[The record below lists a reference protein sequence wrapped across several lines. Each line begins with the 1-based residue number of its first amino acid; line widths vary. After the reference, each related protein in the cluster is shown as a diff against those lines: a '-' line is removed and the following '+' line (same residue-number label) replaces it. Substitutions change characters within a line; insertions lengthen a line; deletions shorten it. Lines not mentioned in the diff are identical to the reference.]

1 MNHPVEGIV
10 AMDSGGGIGKDGK
23 LPWKLREEMDFFK
36 EMTTG
41 NVIIMGSTTFES
53 LRNIPLPNRLNIV
66 ITYNLEKYSAMQTYN
81 NLIIVDDVHF
91 FHKLQAISDLAD
103 QYPFLKPD
111 YKFYVIGGAGIYRIL
126 IPECSCVWVSILSK
140 KYGCDVFF
148 PYSELLHNKMYYNR
162 VMHKSYGDFVIY
174 KCTRLKPIM

>member
-53 LRNIPLPNRLNIV
+53 LRNIPLPNRLNTV
-66 ITYNLEKYSAMQTYN
+66 SKN
-81 NLIIVDDVHF
+81 
-91 FHKLQAISDLAD
+91 
-103 QYPFLKPD
+103 
-111 YKFYVIGGAGIYRIL
+111 
-126 IPECSCVWVSILSK
+126 IPPC
-140 KYGCDVFF
+140 
-148 PYSELLHNKMYYNR
+148 
-162 VMHKSYGDFVIY
+162 
-174 KCTRLKPIM
+174 KPIIT